1 VSLGREDFLNYLYSR
16 ENTMKMFL
24 DIVYRIIAVFVAT
37 ALATIGT
44 GSLVGVSIAQ
54 SALMAGAGAVAAVIE
69 RLARAFMDDGKLT
82 MEEVNAAFNVKDPKK
97 TADGLG
103 EPEVA
108 EVKIDGLDDADHE
121 PYQ

>member
-1 VSLGREDFLNYLYSR
+1 
-16 ENTMKMFL
+16 MKTVL
-24 DIVYRIIAVFVAT
+24 DILYRILAVFVAT

-69 RLARAFMDDGKLT
+69 RLARAFIDDGKLT
-82 MEEVNAAFNVKDPKK
+82 SEEINAAFNIKDPRK

-103 EPEVA
+103 EESPE
-108 EVKIDGLDDADHE
+108 EGK
-121 PYQ
+121 Y

>member
-1 VSLGREDFLNYLYSR
+1 
-16 ENTMKMFL
+16 MIK
-24 DIVYRIIAVFVAT
+24 DIIYRIIAVFVAT

-69 RLARAFMDDGKLT
+69 RLARAFMEDGKLT
-82 MEEVNAAFNVKDPKK
+82 IDEVNAAFNVKDPKK
-97 TADGLG
+97 IADGLG
-103 EPEVA
+103 DAKAV
-108 EVKIDGLDDADHE
+108 DGLADEDHE

>member
-1 VSLGREDFLNYLYSR
+1 
-16 ENTMKMFL
+16 MIK
-24 DIVYRIIAVFVAT
+24 DIIYRIVAVFVAT

-82 MEEVNAAFNVKDPKK
+82 IDEVNAAFNVKDPKK
-97 TADGLG
+97 VADGLG
-103 EPEVA
+103 DSKP
-108 EVKIDGLDDADHE
+108 VKGVDKEDEE

>member
-1 VSLGREDFLNYLYSR
+1 
-16 ENTMKMFL
+16 MIK
-24 DIVYRIIAVFVAT
+24 DIIYRIIAVFVAT

-69 RLARAFMDDGKLT
+69 RLARAFMEDGKLT
-82 MEEVNAAFNVKDPKK
+82 IDEVNAAFNVKDPKK
-97 TADGLG
+97 IADGLG
-103 EPEVA
+103 EAKPVDGVA
-108 EVKIDGLDDADHE
+108 EEDEE